1 MDYNKLS
8 NKNNGNSEQIKS
20 KNILR
25 NIKSDYILQIIFD
38 NLQKEKFL
46 DIIKHNKKA
55 QIRLN
60 LTIKDYKD
68 FSEIYSPIE
77 IELIPLENKY
87 GNFINI
93 LNKEEESYFHI
104 YFNDDKD
111 EIKRNH
117 LNEIDKVTKI
127 KIIIDYQIKSF
138 FQLFFRCKC
147 IKSIN
152 FKKFHRNNIN
162 NMSCLFYGCS
172 SLNELNIFNFRTDNV
187 IDMSYMLAYCS
198 ALKELNISS
207 VNTIKVINMSFMFY
221 KCSSLKE
228 IIFSNCDF
236 NNNIIYKSYVFFKSL
251 SKKGI
256 NNSNMNINNK
266 SRKNNLLDNNSYLKE
281 ENNTNLKNDNFIN
294 MSDMFFGCSNELI
307 IKNKI

>member
-46 DIIKHNKKA
+46 DIIKHNKKT

-117 LNEIDKVTKI
+117 LNEIDQVTKI

-172 SLNELNIFNFRTDNV
+172 SLNELNIFNFKTDNV
-187 IDMSYMLAYCS
+187 IDMSYMFAYCS
-198 ALKELNISS
+198 ALKELNISRF
-207 VNTIKVINMSFMFY
+207 NTIKVINMSFMFY

-228 IIFSNCDF
+228 IIISNGDF
-236 NNNIIYKSYVFFKSL
+236 DNNIIYKVIFSL
-251 SKKGI
+251 NLYQKK
-256 NNSNMNINNK
+256 
-266 SRKNNLLDNNSYLKE
+266 E
-281 ENNTNLKNDNFIN
+281 
-294 MSDMFFGCSNELI
+294 
-307 IKNKI
+307 

>member
-87 GNFINI
+87 GDFINI

-162 NMSCLFYGCS
+162 NMSCLFYECS
-172 SLNELNIFNFRTDNV
+172 SLNELNIFNCKTDNV
-187 IDMSYMLAYCS
+187 IDMSYMFAYCS
-198 ALKELNISS
+198 ALKELNISRF
-207 VNTIKVINMSFMFY
+207 NIIKVINMSFMFY

-228 IIFSNCDF
+228 IIISNGDF
-236 NNNIIYKSYVFFKSL
+236 DNNIIYKSYIFFNSKS
-251 SKKGI
+251 S
-256 NNSNMNINNK
+256 NNFFT
-266 SRKNNLLDNNSYLKE
+266 DNSSCLKE
-281 ENNTNLKNDNFIN
+281 ENNINLKNDNLIN

-307 IKNKI
+307 IQKKI

>member
-8 NKNNGNSEQIKS
+8 NKNNGDLEQIKFI
-20 KNILR
+20 NILR

-38 NLQKEKFL
+38 NLQKEKML
-46 DIIKHNKKA
+46 EILKYNKKM
-55 QIRLN
+55 QIKLN

-111 EIKRNH
+111 EIKRTH

-162 NMSCLFYGCS
+162 NLSCLFYGCS
-172 SLNELNIFNFRTDNV
+172 SLNELNIFNFKTDNV
-187 IDMSYMLAYCS
+187 IDMSYMFAYCS
-198 ALKELNISS
+198 ALKELNISRF
-207 VNTIKVINMSFMFY
+207 NTIKVINMSFMFY

-228 IIFSNCDF
+228 IIISNGDF
-236 NNNIIYKSYVFFKSL
+236 DNNIIYKSYIFFKSL
-251 SKKGI
+251 SKKRMNF
-256 NNSNMNINNK
+256 NNININNK
-266 SRKNNLLDNNSYLKE
+266 SSNNFFTDNSSCLKE
-281 ENNTNLKNDNFIN
+281 ENNINLKNDNLIN

-307 IKNKI
+307 IQKKI